1 MKMRRWGIIGIIE
14 LLLLAYMIF
23 AMRDFTVFAVGLFW
37 DLKAFILIVTFPF
50 GIILFNYSFRMIAG
64 NISLFFDKRIPAKDD
79 LERGI
84 IFFDF
89 AVKSYLYSG
98 VFLFFFA
105 LMMMLSDISSV
116 DVIGRNLAT
125 ALCSVIYS
133 LFIVI
138 LFLVPMK
145 NRLEMKLTDL
155 K

>member
-1 MKMRRWGIIGIIE
+1 MKMKRGGIIVMIE
-14 LLLLAYMIF
+14 LLLLAYMIL

-37 DLKAFILIVTFPF
+37 DLRAFILIVTFPF
-50 GIILFNYSFRMIAG
+50 GIILLNYSFRMIAG
-64 NISLFFDKRIPAKDD
+64 NISLPFDKGKSAKDD

-98 VFLFFFA
+98 MFLFFFA

-125 ALCSVIYS
+125 ALCAIIYS
-133 LFIVI
+133 LLIII

-145 NRLEMKLTDL
+145 NRLEMKLADL